1 MDLSGP
7 LSCLA
12 TLRLSTDVNVT
23 AGGLHS
29 IKHCLT
35 VQWPLWSRRYG
46 LLLVLMCVFVYSILP
61 QHFVFFNVYSFS
73 MSIWHF
79 LFFFFIIPLLCIRI
93 DKIQPSNKLQ
103 AAKTIQPLQIMSHLH
118 NWFLSS
124 VALEMFVQRLASNI
138 AKGPFYTLCNFELF
152 QMKVDSR
159 EMNVVKSGI
168 GATATHTV
176 MTFIQQDSA
185 KVSVQQQ
192 LWTLPW
198 QIMGSL
204 IDIYT

>member
-1 MDLSGP
+1 MTSLVSEIWTFI
-7 LSCLA
+7 SV
-12 TLRLSTDVNVT
+12 DV
-23 AGGLHS
+23 
-29 IKHCLT
+29 
-35 VQWPLWSRRYG
+35 
-46 LLLVLMCVFVYSILP
+46 CVCIFYSAAAL
-61 QHFVFFNVYSFS
+61 FLNVYSFS

-79 LFFFFIIPLLCIRI
+79 LFFFIIPLLCIRI